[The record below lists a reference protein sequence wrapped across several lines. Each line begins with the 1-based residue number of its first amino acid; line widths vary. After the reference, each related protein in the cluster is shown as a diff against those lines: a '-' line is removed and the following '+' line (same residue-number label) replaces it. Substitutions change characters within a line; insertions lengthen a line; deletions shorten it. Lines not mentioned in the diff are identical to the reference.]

1 MPRERGDGELG
12 IKDICIFAFIAKG
25 VHLPGGVCFPK
36 TYFYKTMSMLIATC
50 MLYDDPCATF
60 LCFYED
66 RFDDIYYMFVYNVL
80 VL

>member
-1 MPRERGDGELG
+1 MLRERGDGELG

-36 TYFYKTMSMLIATC
+36 TYFYKTMSILIATC

-66 RFDDIYYMFVYNVL
+66 RFDDIL
-80 VL
+80 IHAHL